1 MSIADFDFDGDWTP
15 YIAVVDKDIY
25 ESLKDG
31 CYHDDFLTM
40 AFHKGKVMSIGEY
53 ANYHNEGKDLNDRI
67 ESVALYDYC
76 YEMCAE
82 CEAEVQ
88 LKTKFEM
95 QICPSCGK
103 PIAPCNL
110 CGGNCIT
117 PCPLGCN

>member
-1 MSIADFDFDGDWTP
+1 MSIANFDFDGDWTP

-88 LKTKFEM
+88 LETKFEM